1 MFSFRVLTIVYGK
14 VEKKS
19 VLCWM
24 DGWMS
29 LKKPE
34 NPKYLPL
41 FERARSALSTE
52 QLAAQ
57 HSHREVP
64 INLYITACK
73 IA

>member
-1 MFSFRVLTIVYGK
+1 MFSFRVLTILYGK
-14 VEKKS
+14 VEEKKRF
-19 VLCWM
+19 VL